1 MITSNIHG
9 CMEAVED
16 GVTGFLAES
25 KNTEDLF
32 ITMKR
37 FCQLGYEE
45 RKAMGLA
52 GRKRMEELFDKE
64 KVVRETIQRL
74 KREVPEVE
82 RKPDQHHCAGI

>member
-1 MITSNIHG
+1 MKARNTTTQHNSSN
-9 CMEAVED
+9 
-16 GVTGFLAES
+16 
-25 KNTEDLF
+25 
-32 ITMKR
+32 
-37 FCQLGYEE
+37 EE